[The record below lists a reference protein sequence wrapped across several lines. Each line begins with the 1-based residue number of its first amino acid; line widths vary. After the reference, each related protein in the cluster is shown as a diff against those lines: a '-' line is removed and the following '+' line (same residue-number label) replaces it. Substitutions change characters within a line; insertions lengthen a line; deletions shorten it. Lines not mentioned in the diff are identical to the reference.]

1 MVNTQNEVDMLMDL
15 GMEAWELEQIESHA
29 HHLPFYVCPTLGC
42 EGQDHIFCIFF
53 NSL

>member
-1 MVNTQNEVDMLMDL
+1 MANTQSEVNVMMDL
-15 GMEAWELEQIESHA
+15 EMEAWELEQIESHA
-29 HHLPFYVCPTLGC
+29 YHLPFYFCLTLGS